1 MFKINHKVLN
11 VVLLIL
17 LAVIFVRNNY
27 LSKLGLILF
36 KDSTHNFKSNREYK
50 RQLDLYEIYS
60 KKQCNYV
67 MLGNSITQYVNWNEL
82 LNRTDI
88 INRGIGMDVTA
99 GFKDRLNHVTDL
111 NPKYCFIMGGINDIL
126 FNIKVDEILANY
138 EDIILALKAENI
150 IPIIQSTLFVSDS
163 YENANSINN
172 KVNNLNSKLI
182 QLSQSHDAK
191 YLDLNHILS
200 SNNKLKESYTTD
212 GIHLN
217 GKGYLEWKKIL
228 AIEMK
233 NHQLSD

>member
-11 VVLLIL
+11 IVLLIL
-17 LAVIFVRNNY
+17 LAIIVVRNNY
-27 LSKLGLILF
+27 LNKLGSILF
-36 KDSTHNFKSNREYK
+36 QDSTHNYKSNREYK
-50 RQLDLYEIYS
+50 RQLDLYEVYS

-88 INRGIGMDVTA
+88 INRGIGIDVTA
-99 GFKDRLNHVTDL
+99 GFKDRLNHVINL
-111 NPKYCFIMGGINDIL
+111 KPKYCFIMGGINDIL

-138 EDIILALKAENI
+138 EDIILTLKAENI

-172 KVNNLNSKLI
+172 KVDSLNSRLI
-182 QLSQSHDAK
+182 QLSKLHDVK
-191 YLDLNHILS
+191 YLDLNDILS
-200 SNNKLKESYTTD
+200 SNNNLKKSYTTD

-228 AIEMK
+228 TVEMK

>member
-11 VVLLIL
+11 VILLIL
-17 LAVIFVRNNY
+17 LAIVVIKNNY

-36 KDSTHNFKSNREYK
+36 KDSTHNYKSNREYK
-50 RQLDLYEIYS
+50 RQLDLYEVYS

-67 MLGNSITQYVNWNEL
+67 MLGNSITQNVNWNEL

-99 GFKDRLNHVTDL
+99 GFKERLNHVTNL
-111 NPKYCFIMGGINDIL
+111 NPKYCFVMGGINDIL
-126 FNIKVDEILANY
+126 FDIKVDEILTNY
-138 EDIILALKAENI
+138 KDILLALKAENI

-163 YENANSINN
+163 YENANSINK
-172 KVNNLNSKLI
+172 KVGSLNLRLIELSKSLNV
-182 QLSQSHDAK
+182 K
-191 YLDLNHILS
+191 YLDLNNILS
-200 SNNKLKESYTTD
+200 TNKNLKDSYTTD

-217 GKGYLEWKKIL
+217 AKGYLEWKKIL
-228 AIEMK
+228 AMEMK

>member
-1 MFKINHKVLN
+1 MFKINHKILN

-17 LAVIFVRNNY
+17 LAVIVVRNNY

-36 KDSTHNFKSNREYK
+36 QDSTHNYKSNREYK
-50 RQLDLYEIYS
+50 RQLDLYEVYS

-67 MLGNSITQYVNWNEL
+67 MLGNSITQNVNWNEL

-88 INRGIGMDVTA
+88 INRGIGIDVTA
-99 GFKDRLNHVTDL
+99 GFKERLNHVTNL
-111 NPKYCFIMGGINDIL
+111 KPKYCFVMGGINDIF

-138 EDIILALKAENI
+138 EDIILTLKAENI
-150 IPIIQSTLFVSDS
+150 IPIIQSTLFVSES

-172 KVNNLNSKLI
+172 KVNSLNSRLI
-182 QLSQSHDAK
+182 QLSKLHDVK
-191 YLDLNHILS
+191 YLDLNDILS
-200 SNNKLKESYTTD
+200 SNNNLKKSYTTD

-233 NHQLSD
+233 NHRLSD

>member
-11 VVLLIL
+11 VILLIL
-17 LAVIFVRNNY
+17 LAVIVIRNNY

-36 KDSTHNFKSNREYK
+36 QDSNHNYKSNREYK
-50 RQLDLYEIYS
+50 RQLDLYEVYS

-88 INRGIGMDVTA
+88 INRGIGIDVTA
-99 GFKDRLNHVTDL
+99 GFKDRLNHVTNL

-126 FNIKVDEILANY
+126 FDIKVDEILANY
-138 EDIILALKAENI
+138 EDIILTLKADNI
-150 IPIIQSTLFVSDS
+150 IPIIQSTLFVSES

-172 KVNNLNSKLI
+172 KVYSLNSRLI
-182 QLSQSHDAK
+182 QLSKLQDVK
-191 YLDLNHILS
+191 YLDLNDILS
-200 SNNKLKESYTTD
+200 SNNNLKKSYTTD